1 MSKTTMPTAKLLKKN
16 VFEDDA
22 RARREKRFERE
33 ALIEQNRQTVP
44 MHQPFP
50 VSGSSGGA
58 LGARIQG
65 MRYQSTPWSHVHE
78 PVPDAVRWDV
88 YVTTCDFTDIKR
100 RTLLTGTSIPSLAD
114 QLPFSR
120 IISD

>member
-1 MSKTTMPTAKLLKKN
+1 MFTHPLRLDHASGPNKKVQLMSKTAMPTAKLLKKN

-44 MHQPFP
+44 IHQHFP

-65 MRYQSTPWSHVHE
+65 MRYQNTPWSHVNE
-78 PVPDAVRWDV
+78 PVPDAVR
-88 YVTTCDFTDIKR
+88 
-100 RTLLTGTSIPSLAD
+100 
-114 QLPFSR
+114 
-120 IISD
+120 